1 MILERGDEL
10 VWIDKHAAHERML
23 YEKLKAERSDADC
36 QLLLEPVAVT
46 LEKMSMRLFWKHGS
60 CSERRALRSMM
71 ISAEGRFSC
80 ALPADS
86 RGEGIADAVMEMA
99 GYLVRSKTD
108 LTTEKA

>member
-1 MILERGDEL
+1 
-10 VWIDKHAAHERML
+10 ML

-60 CSERRALRSMM
+60 CSERRALRS
-71 ISAEGRFSC
+71 IDDFGGGTVLVRTARLILEER
-80 ALPADS
+80 
-86 RGEGIADAVMEMA
+86 GIADAVMEMA